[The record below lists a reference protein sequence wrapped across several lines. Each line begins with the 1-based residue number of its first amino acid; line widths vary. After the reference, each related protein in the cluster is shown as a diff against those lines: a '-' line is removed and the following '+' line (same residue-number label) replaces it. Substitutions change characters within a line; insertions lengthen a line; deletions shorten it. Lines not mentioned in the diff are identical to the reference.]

1 MRDSI
6 TAFQVAIVGS
16 ICYLAP
22 ELLPVLQEHLDDY
35 DGLLP
40 HVMMGD
46 ITRWVIRKFNADRS
60 DPTLRQVL
68 KFIEDACSQAEFED
82 RGIIIVSFLEN
93 LPRVGEKDAE
103 IRSLLGPSLLSELQ
117 KID

>member
-1 MRDSI
+1 MRVSI
-6 TAFQVAIVGS
+6 TAFQVSIVGS

-46 ITRWVIRKFNADRS
+46 ITRWVIRKYNADRS

-68 KFIEDACSQAEFED
+68 TFIEDACSKADYED

-93 LPRVGEKDAE
+93 LPRMGEDGAE
-103 IRSLLGPSLLSELQ
+103 IKSLLGPSLLSELQ
-117 KID
+117 KIN